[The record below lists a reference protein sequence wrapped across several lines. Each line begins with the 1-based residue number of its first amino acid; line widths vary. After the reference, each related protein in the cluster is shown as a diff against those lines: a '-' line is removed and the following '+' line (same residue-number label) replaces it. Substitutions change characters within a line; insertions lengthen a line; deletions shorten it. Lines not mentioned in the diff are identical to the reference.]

1 MKCRSGRTPFRMQQ
15 PNQFDL
21 SNHQAT
27 VICNQTRKLAPTIIR
42 LARLMTVAD
51 PSQKYKLPIS
61 DQEELEVQITAFRD
75 LVNERHFPIFRYHE
89 DDEHLGEVMDMWA
102 SGWSN
107 RTYHPFLN
115 KIPVRPL
122 GFADHD
128 VDQDDY
134 GKLVALL
141 YWLNTPSYMALPN
154 LDLDLGPQFSTQE
167 QEEFNLTA
175 VETILSAMELEPPLS
190 YLPGLIATVTK
201 QTDTGMPA
209 RLTFFL
215 DACPLCGNFSGPQFD
230 WTVENFTWFRDD
242 WKIAK
247 PIHLGNQE
255 LIRWSFRGPERLAE
269 ISTVLRH
276 ASVARKGAADSSI
289 LSR

>member
-1 MKCRSGRTPFRMQQ
+1 MRLQAGRTPFRMQQ

-51 PSQKYKLPIS
+51 PQKQYKLSLS

-89 DDEHLGEVMDMWA
+89 DDEHLGEVMDMW
-102 SGWSN
+102 SQGWSN
-107 RTYHPFLN
+107 RTYHPLLN

-128 VDQDDY
+128 VDKKDY
-134 GKLVALL
+134 GDLVALL
-141 YWLNTPSYMALPN
+141 YWLNAPAYMALPN
-154 LDLDLGPQFSTQE
+154 LDLDPERKVSTQE
-167 QEEFNLTA
+167 QEKFNLTA

-190 YLPGLIATVTK
+190 YLPGLIATITK
-201 QTDTGMPA
+201 QTD
-209 RLTFFL
+209 TFFL
-215 DACPLCGNFSGPQFD
+215 DACPLCGNFSGPEFD

-242 WKIAK
+242 WQIAK
-247 PIHLGNQE
+247 PIHVGNQE
-255 LIRWSFRGPERLAE
+255 LMRWSFGGPERLAE
-269 ISTVLRH
+269 ISQALKEAQKIH
-276 ASVARKGAADSSI
+276 LFYKDEKLPSWC
-289 LSR
+289 